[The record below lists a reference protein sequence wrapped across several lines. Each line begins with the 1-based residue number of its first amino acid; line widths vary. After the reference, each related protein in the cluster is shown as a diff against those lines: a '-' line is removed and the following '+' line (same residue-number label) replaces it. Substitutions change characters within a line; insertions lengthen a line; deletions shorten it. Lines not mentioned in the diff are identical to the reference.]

1 MKRQIYKELAAWK
14 NREDRKPLV
23 ILGARQV
30 GKTWIMRH
38 FGEQEYENVAY
49 INCDDE
55 PRTKDM
61 FVPDYDMDRILLS
74 IQIITGVRVIPG
86 KTLVILDEIQEV
98 ERGLHSLKYF
108 YEKLPECHVMV
119 AGSLLGITLKRGESF
134 PVGKVDILNMY
145 PMNFSE
151 FLDAMGKPEL
161 NSIISSREWNVI
173 DLMKDKFEN
182 LLRQYYYVGGM
193 PNVLSKYVKH
203 GDLQETRREQ
213 KAILEAYRRDISKHT
228 TERESIRIGQVL
240 ASLPSQLAKENK
252 KFIYGAVKKGA
263 RAADFEL
270 AIQWLVDA
278 GIIYRIPKVSEA
290 RMPLKFYASPDAFK
304 MFLLDCGLLGCMADT
319 SASDMLMDN
328 KAFTE
333 FKGAFSEQFV
343 AQELVSMGAIP
354 YYWSNDRTPA
364 EIDFV
369 IQHGGKVVPIEVK
382 ASTNVRSKSLGLF
395 IKNNEGLKGLRLSL
409 CQYVDQEWME
419 NVPLYALSGWMAA
432 STHNHDK
439 GEQFEVT

>member
-1 MKRQIYKELAAWK
+1 MKRQIYSQLTAWK
-14 NREDRKPLV
+14 NRKDRKPLV

-38 FGEQEYENVAY
+38 FGEREYESIAY

-55 PRTKDM
+55 PRAKDM

-74 IQIITGVRVIPG
+74 IQVITGVRVFPG

-108 YEKLPECHVMV
+108 YEKIPECHVIV
-119 AGSLLGITLKRGESF
+119 AGSLLGITLRKGESF

-151 FLDAMGKPEL
+151 FLDAMGSQEL
-161 NSIISSREWNVI
+161 NGIIRSREWKVI
-173 DLMKDKFEN
+173 DMMKDKLEN
-182 LLRQYYYVGGM
+182 LLRQYHYVGGM
-193 PNVLSKYVKH
+193 PDVVSKYVEN
-203 GDLQETRREQ
+203 GDLQEVRREQ
-213 KAILEAYRRDISKHT
+213 QAIMEAYRRDISKHT
-228 TERESIRIGQVL
+228 TEREAIRIGQVL
-240 ASLPSQLAKENK
+240 DSLPSQLAKENK
-252 KFIYGAVKKGA
+252 KFIYGAVRKGA

-278 GIIYRIPKVSEA
+278 GIVHRVPRISEA

-304 MFLLDCGLLGCMADT
+304 MFLLDCGLLGCMTDT
-319 SASDMLMDN
+319 TAADMLIDN
-328 KAFTE
+328 KVFTE
-333 FKGAFSEQFV
+333 FKGAFAEQFV
-343 AQELVSMGAIP
+343 AQELVSMGVKP

-369 IQHGGKVVPIEVK
+369 IQHNGKVVPIEVK
-382 ASTNVRSKSLGLF
+382 ASTNVRSKSLAQF
-395 IKNNEGLKGLRLSL
+395 IKDNGGLKGLRLSL
-409 CQYVDQEWME
+409 CQYIDQEWME
-419 NVPLYALSGWMAA
+419 NVPLYALSGWM
-432 STHNHDK
+432 NQ
-439 GEQFEVT
+439 GE

>member
-1 MKRQIYKELAAWK
+1 MKRQIYNELMAWK
-14 NREDRKPLV
+14 NRQDRKPLV

-38 FGEQEYENVAY
+38 FGMQEYENVAY
-49 INCDDE
+49 VNCDDE
-55 PRTKDM
+55 PRAKDM
-61 FVPDYDMDRILLS
+61 FMADYDMDRILLS
-74 IQIITGVRVIPG
+74 IQVITGVKVVPG

-108 YEKLPECHVMV
+108 YEKIPECHVMV
-119 AGSLLGITLKRGESF
+119 AGSLLGITLRRGESF

-161 NSIISSREWNVI
+161 NGIIYSREWKVI
-173 DLMKDKFEN
+173 DLMKDKLEN
-182 LLRQYYYVGGM
+182 LLRQYHYVGGM
-193 PNVLSKYVKH
+193 PNVVSKYVEH
-203 GDLQETRREQ
+203 GDLQEVRKEQ
-213 KAILEAYRRDISKHT
+213 QAILESYRRDISKHT

-252 KFIYGAVKKGA
+252 KFIYGAVRKGA

-278 GIIYRIPKVSEA
+278 GIVHRVPRVSEA

-304 MFLLDCGLLGCMADT
+304 MFLLDCGLLGCMVDA
-319 SASDMLMDN
+319 SASDMLVDN
-328 KAFTE
+328 KVFTE

-343 AQELVSMGAIP
+343 AQELVSIGVTP
-354 YYWSNDRTPA
+354 YYWSNERTPA
-364 EIDFV
+364 EIDFI
-369 IQHGGKVVPIEVK
+369 IQYGGKVVPIEVK
-382 ASTNVRSKSLGLF
+382 ASTNVRSKSLAQF
-395 IKNNEGLKGLRLSL
+395 VKDNEGLKGLRLSL

-419 NVPLYALSGWMAA
+419 NIPLYTLSGWMNQ
-432 STHNHDK
+432 S
-439 GEQFEVT
+439 QV